1 MLTEW
6 LEERLAYTQRKRL
19 KKLISN
25 LAEIVYVNALFV
37 LIMLVML
44 APFIILVLSGD
55 HPAGPI
61 GNCYTPPD
69 GCQ

>member
-6 LEERLAYTQRKRL
+6 LEQRLAYTQRKRL
-19 KKLISN
+19 RKLMSN
-25 LAEIVYVNALFV
+25 LAEIVYVNTLFV

-44 APFIILVLSGD
+44 APSIILALSGD

-61 GNCYTPPD
+61 GNCYAPPD

>member
-1 MLTEW
+1 MLIEW
-6 LEERLAYTQRKRL
+6 LEQRLAYTQRKRL
-19 KKLISN
+19 RKLMSN

-61 GNCYTPPD
+61 GNCYAPPD

>member
-1 MLTEW
+1 MLIEW
-6 LEERLAYTQRKRL
+6 LEQRLAYSQRKRL
-19 KKLISN
+19 RKLMSN
-25 LAEIVYVNALFV
+25 LVEIIYVNALFV

-44 APFIILVLSGD
+44 APFIILALSGD

-61 GNCYTPPD
+61 GNCYAPPD